1 MSSRQYVW
9 HMLLPPTTTHH
20 HHPDTRQFFVAP
32 HEKKLYSDRN
42 IFKGHCMIYGFV
54 FN

>member
-1 MSSRQYVW
+1 MYGTCYYPPPP
-9 HMLLPPTTTHH
+9 LPTTT
-20 HHPDTRQFFVAP
+20 PDTRQFFVAP